1 MKNGTVGTLRLEMI
15 RGEGLWGGGGPDF
28 LVGEETPQGHYV
40 NKAGKFLYLA
50 EKQLHKV

>member
-1 MKNGTVGTLRLEMI
+1 MEQWEPCGLKWL
-15 RGEGLWGGGGPDF
+15 GERAYGGGGGADF